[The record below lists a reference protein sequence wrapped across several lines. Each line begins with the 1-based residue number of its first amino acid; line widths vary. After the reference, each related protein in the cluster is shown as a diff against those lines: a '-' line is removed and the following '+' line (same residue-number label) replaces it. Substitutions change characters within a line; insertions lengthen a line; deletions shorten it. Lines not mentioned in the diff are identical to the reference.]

1 MSIKNWPE
9 GERPREK
16 LLALGV
22 SSLSDAELLA
32 IFLRTGIRGKNAV
45 QLAGDLLS
53 HFGSLNAL
61 LNTSLTQ
68 FTQVPGLG
76 SAKYAQLQA
85 VVELT
90 RRYLRESLDHGDS
103 MTSPSCVREYVH
115 SRLKGRPHE
124 MFCCLYLNTQNQVI
138 EFEELFRGTID
149 SASVYPRE
157 VVKQALN
164 HNAKSIIAVH
174 NHPSGHAEPSHA
186 DIAITKRLHQALELI
201 DIQLLD
207 HIIVAGNRVISMAE
221 QQLL

>member
-1 MSIKNWPE
+1 MSIKDWPE

-16 LLALGV
+16 LLTFGV

-32 IFLRTGIRGKNAV
+32 IFLRTGIRGKSAV
-45 QLAGDLLS
+45 ELARDLLT
-53 HFGSLNAL
+53 HLGSLNAL
-61 LNTSLTQ
+61 LDASLEQ

-90 RRYLRESLDHGDS
+90 RRYLRESINYGDN
-103 MTSPSCVREYVH
+103 MASPSCVREFIH

-124 MFCCLYLNTQNQVI
+124 TFCCMYLNTQNQVI

-157 VVKQALN
+157 VVKQALGY
-164 HNAKSIIAVH
+164 NAKSIIAVH
-174 NHPSGHAEPSHA
+174 NHPSGHPEPSHA
-186 DIAITKRLHQALELI
+186 DIAITRQLRQALELV
-201 DIQLLD
+201 DIRLLD
-207 HIIVAGNRVISMAE
+207 HMIVAGNQVVSMAE
-221 QQLL
+221 RQLI